1 MTKKRIFTIL
11 FYMYIVFLI
20 FVIVLKFDGSFEKV
34 ISLHHSITENEQ
46 SKIKNINVIPFRS
59 ILPYLRNITEPYAFK
74 NIMGNILPFLPLG
87 FFISNKF
94 SKKVIKPIIICL
106 VAILV
111 IECVQLIFKIG
122 FFDVDDILLNF
133 VGCILGICTNFALYN
148 IDILSK
154 KW

>member
-133 VGCILGICTNFALYN
+133 VGCILGICNNFALYN

-154 KW
+154 K

>member
-20 FVIVLKFDGSFEKV
+20 FVIVLKFDGSFEKI

-122 FFDVDDILLNF
+122 FLM
-133 VGCILGICTNFALYN
+133 
-148 IDILSK
+148 
-154 KW
+154 

>member
-20 FVIVLKFDGSFEKV
+20 FVIVLKFDGSFEKI

-122 FFDVDDILLNF
+122 FFEVDDILLNF
-133 VGCILGICTNFALYN
+133 SGLYIRN
-148 IDILSK
+148 LHQFRIVQY
-154 KW
+154 

>member
-1 MTKKRIFTIL
+1 
-11 FYMYIVFLI
+11 
-20 FVIVLKFDGSFEKV
+20 
-34 ISLHHSITENEQ
+34 
-46 SKIKNINVIPFRS
+46 
-59 ILPYLRNITEPYAFK
+59 
-74 NIMGNILPFLPLG
+74 MGNILPFLPLG

-154 KW
+154 K

>member
-20 FVIVLKFDGSFEKV
+20 FVIVLKFDGSFEKI

-133 VGCILGICTNFALYN
+133 VGCILETKNPVFSMAE
-148 IDILSK
+148 
-154 KW
+154 